1 MTLCAL
7 FQPESQDR
15 TFKKLLKSFNLNHEV
30 SPELS
35 HFALTKCLNMVTSM
49 NNAEGTAASLAK
61 YNKSYSIKFDMK
73 ERGRDLLQPFF

>member
-1 MTLCAL
+1 M
-7 FQPESQDR
+7 
-15 TFKKLLKSFNLNHEV
+15 
-30 SPELS
+30 S

-61 YNKSYSIKFDMK
+61 YNKSYNIKFDMK